1 MGGSSDTKQA
11 WLDPQ
16 WVVSKP
22 TNAPGKPTLGDL
34 VMAWARDRATG
45 EPRYIGELDAHQ
57 RGRNCNCECISCGL
71 PLIAVNA
78 AKTAFRKRPHFR
90 HPEGA
95 QKDACLVLAAR
106 AALLEALKR
115 EGLLEL
121 PRRRQPSRVAGLSG
135 EYHEAW
141 VEAPPEQVSIRDFSF
156 RDSATAILTLDDGRE
171 LTVVLTGSVAA
182 STAGN
187 SLQLT
192 PTIVLSVDDPSIAAM
207 TSDELRKRLR
217 LLVEGATWC
226 AHWNDGELTAAADA
240 AARAKAAEAL
250 DWLNDSGQLDAMP
263 VETRR
268 ETLLHLKAKEILERE
283 GRIRLPDLP
292 VEATA
297 ILPDGETLRKQV
309 CLPGPIVQLASV
321 TLEKHLGPIKPDVLA
336 TTIAVADWPADQLL
350 IEVTVTNTISDERLE
365 RIRRMNIPAIEV
377 DISRMGG
384 RVTEA
389 EFARLV
395 VDEQAGKRWL
405 HHPRREQA
413 ERRERLARIPVSD
426 LAKQYLQAVQEHAD
440 IRASAEEY
448 GAQVSPAVVK
458 AALDRALDRVKACAE
473 GLAIHGYPE
482 AEEDL
487 LFRQKG
493 NLLERLLSLKQ
504 DRAVGYQIKTAWQV
518 INSLMA
524 EHARQAG
531 WHALYLTAI
540 EVYQPTMTADQR
552 DKYLKWRDK
561 VKQSIDQIGGGN
573 QRNIRF
579 DRLLSLLFPELA
591 EPLGKLLTMEAARA
605 PKRASPKT
613 ASHAGQPHY
622 GSRYPSGGSGL
633 WLKGVAYEQ
642 WKRENL
648 EWAKDWEARST
659 PTEDKD

>member
-1 MGGSSDTKQA
+1 
-11 WLDPQ
+11 
-16 WVVSKP
+16 
-22 TNAPGKPTLGDL
+22 
-34 VMAWARDRATG
+34 
-45 EPRYIGELDAHQ
+45 
-57 RGRNCNCECISCGL
+57 
-71 PLIAVNA
+71 
-78 AKTAFRKRPHFR
+78 
-90 HPEGA
+90 
-95 QKDACLVLAAR
+95 
-106 AALLEALKR
+106 
-115 EGLLEL
+115 
-121 PRRRQPSRVAGLSG
+121 
-135 EYHEAW
+135 
-141 VEAPPEQVSIRDFSF
+141 
-156 RDSATAILTLDDGRE
+156 
-171 LTVVLTGSVAA
+171 VLTGSVAA

-192 PTIVLSVDDPSIAAM
+192 PTIVLFVDDPSIAAM

-250 DWLNDSGQLDAMP
+250 DWLDDSGQLDAMP

-458 AALDRALDRVKACAE
+458 AALDRVKACAE

-504 DRAVGYQIKTAWQV
+504 DKAVGCQIKTAWQV
-518 INSLMA
+518 INSIMA

-605 PKRASPKT
+605 PKQASPKT
-613 ASHAGQPHY
+613 ASHA
-622 GSRYPSGGSGL
+622 
-633 WLKGVAYEQ
+633 AYEQ
-642 WKRENL
+642 WKRENP
-648 EWAKDWEARST
+648 EWAKAWEARST